1 MQAAAWQNCHPP
13 RSSWEGT
20 QGELIQVILHIV
32 FGQPE
37 VVELTHRSPSSK
49 HCAEAVF
56 QNS

>member
-49 HCAEAVF
+49 H
-56 QNS
+56 